1 MSHPTEA
8 DLGEA
13 LRLLLAAV
21 LPGGAGY
28 GEKPATDAGQDGS
41 TFNAYA
47 VVYPG
52 TTVLR
57 EGTAADPNADADQT
71 VQVTYIGKTA
81 QQADT
86 ARDLGR
92 PAVLAPG
99 ALVLDD
105 RDAWPLELTDSTVV
119 RRDDTVQPP
128 LWFAVDRYTTH
139 TVPA

>member
-1 MSHPTEA
+1 VSHPTEA
-8 DLGEA
+8 GLGEA
-13 LRLLLAAV
+13 LRQLLDAV

-28 GEKPATDAGQDGS
+28 GEKPATGAGQDGS

-57 EGTAADPNADADQT
+57 EGTVTDPNADADQT

-81 QQADT
+81 LQADT

-92 PAVLAPG
+92 AAALTQG
-99 ALVLDD
+99 ALALDD
-105 RDAWPLELTDSTVV
+105 RDAWPVELTDATLV
-119 RRDDTVQPP
+119 RRDDEVQPP
-128 LWFAVDRYTTH
+128 LWYAVDRYTTH
-139 TVPA
+139 TVPS